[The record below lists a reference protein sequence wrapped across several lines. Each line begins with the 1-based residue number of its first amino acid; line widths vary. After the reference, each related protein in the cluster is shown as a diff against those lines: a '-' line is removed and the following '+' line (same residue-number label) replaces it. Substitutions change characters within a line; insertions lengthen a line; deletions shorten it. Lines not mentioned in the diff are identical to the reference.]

1 MWLNIHGSLPPHTH
15 PQNSLLRVLAAPPAS
30 SYLQSGPLLRQRGG
44 SKDTRSSC
52 LLGYFDAPAPSP
64 PLPPLAPSELGR
76 SLRTRGCPQCRPVPV
91 LIRRLSPTRLLSH
104 SLSQSLFLLNIPA
117 ILFSLVVNL
126 MLVFSTPNK
135 VFLKPIQ
142 ALHVNFFL
150 TNPTL
155 ISLFFF
161 IVVILFVQPA
171 DTLTHIC
178 ASCDENEED
187 FPQRGHGSPTWG
199 RPSPCSLCR
208 NSPTLIWVI
217 FVPSQRRLMQSGDF
231 ISLFSHQSTVEQF

>member
-1 MWLNIHGSLPPHTH
+1 M
-15 PQNSLLRVLAAPPAS
+15 
-30 SYLQSGPLLRQRGG
+30 
-44 SKDTRSSC
+44 
-52 LLGYFDAPAPSP
+52 
-64 PLPPLAPSELGR
+64 
-76 SLRTRGCPQCRPVPV
+76 PV

-104 SLSQSLFLLNIPA
+104 SLSQSLFLLNILA

-142 ALHVNFFL
+142 ELHVDFFL

-161 IVVILFVQPA
+161 IVVTLFVQSA

-187 FPQRGHGSPTWG
+187 FPQRGHGSPTSG
-199 RPSPCSLCR
+199 CPSPCSLCR
-208 NSPTLIWVI
+208 NLPTLIWVI
-217 FVPSQRRLMQSGDF
+217 FVLSQRRLMKSGDF
-231 ISLFSHQSTVEQF
+231 ISLFSHQSTVGQF